1 MDDRK
6 TSPKLLT
13 SNDPAF
19 GGRVFSAADGGAAGE
34 EGPVTTIDEDS
45 PIFGWLWSDEHAH
58 QLESLMVETM
68 V

>member
-1 MDDRK
+1 V
-6 TSPKLLT
+6 SSLLLM
-13 SNDPAF
+13 
-19 GGRVFSAADGGAAGE
+19 AAQQGE